1 MVELSK
7 KKLTKGCGTFILK
20 YKGKY
25 FTSSTA
31 SNMKIFLKNPV
42 LY

>member
-7 KKLTKGCGTFILK
+7 KKLTKGCGTFLLK

-25 FTSSTA
+25 FITATA
-31 SNMKIFLKNPV
+31 SKMKVFLKNPV